1 MKIKYSIHKSI
12 SGILPKSTIILNL
25 YRLTK
30 IGNENYLVD
39 FQNSRWCM
47 RNVTKIQTFKRND
60 FRMLNAIGKS

>member
-1 MKIKYSIHKSI
+1 MKIKYSIYKSI

-39 FQNSRWCM
+39 LQNSRWCM
-47 RNVTKIQTFKRND
+47 RTVTKIQTFKRND